1 MSDSLLEELEKWRSG
16 NAEFLSNRERDLLN
30 RATTALQVERDYLNA
45 VRKTFHLA
53 EKEYQEELKTKDAE
67 IARLGEI
74 IHSYEL
80 EQFLREE
87 QTEKTLEVIEN
98 ATYCKNC
105 GHWLFRG
112 GP

>member
-1 MSDSLLEELEKWRSG
+1 MSEELELLEELERWRNG

-30 RATTALQVERDYLNA
+30 RATTALKVERDYLKA

-74 IHSYEL
+74 VHSYEL

-87 QTEKTLEVIEN
+87 QTEKTLGVISRTSGLT
-98 ATYCKNC
+98 A
-105 GHWLFRG
+105 
-112 GP
+112 

>member
-1 MSDSLLEELEKWRSG
+1 MSDSLLEELEKWRNG

-30 RATTALQVERDYLNA
+30 RATTALEVERDYLNA

-53 EKEYQEELKTKDAE
+53 EKECQEELKAKDAE

-74 IHSYEL
+74 VHSYEL

-87 QTEKTLEVIEN
+87 PEKTLGVISRTSGLT
-98 ATYCKNC
+98 AYRMVKY
-105 GHWLFRG
+105 
-112 GP
+112 